1 MSLLAV
7 IAISMA
13 LSHFGHMPNG
23 GVQSSMVFPDERSF
37 YTARNVNPD
46 FITEREEDLSERI
59 LTLANPHES
68 TRDDLR
74 NS

>member
-1 MSLLAV
+1 
-7 IAISMA
+7 
-13 LSHFGHMPNG
+13 
-23 GVQSSMVFPDERSF
+23 MVFPDERSF